1 MITHHSHSFFE
12 SLCPDDFL
20 EINKKHK
27 ISIVSRNSCA
37 KMEKSNEGFH
47 ELLKECSICPF

>member
-12 SLCPDDFL
+12 SLCSDDFL

-27 ISIVSRNSCA
+27 ISIVSRNPCA
-37 KMEKSNEGFH
+37 KMEKSNEVFH